1 MDDALAG
8 DRVADDRV
16 AADRVAD
23 AGPPG
28 RRANPI
34 NLPSAAAGLPEAW
47 SPRVA
52 GRINEVLVK
61 VARLDGDFVWHNHPD
76 TDEAFLCLSGH
87 LVIELRD
94 GDRRAQRSI
103 ELLPGDLYVIPRG
116 VYHCPHA
123 AAGATVALFEAAG
136 VVNTGQAGG
145 DLTAPV
151 DRPLG

>member
-1 MDDALAG
+1 MDDAE
-8 DRVADDRV
+8 ADDRV
-16 AADRVAD
+16 PDDRVPD
-23 AGPPG
+23 LAGQPD
-28 RRANPI
+28 RRTSPI
-34 NLPSAAAGLPEAW
+34 NLPAAAAGLAETW

-61 VARLDGDFVWHNHPD
+61 LARLDGDFVWHNHPD

-94 GDRRAQRSI
+94 GDRHAERSI
-103 ELLPGDLYVIPRG
+103 ELRPGDLYVIPRG
-116 VYHCPHA
+116 VDHCPHA
-123 AAGATVALFEAAG
+123 PAGATVALFEAAG

-145 DLTAPV
+145 ELTAPV